1 MSGKLPTGC
10 QVIDMI
16 RISTEEF
23 NKHKIYVAKAGDIC
37 YRHKDIFLGCE
48 VTNDI
53 NNIVVYSLGHDT
65 TKDLFY
71 AIFNFLLILYE
82 KHGIEYISIYEE
94 RQWHVLTKFFVLDDS
109 NKKQHYASIKENQSK
124 LYELM
129 EKYK

>member
-1 MSGKLPTGC
+1 MNGKLPTEC
-10 QVIDMI
+10 QDIDMI

-65 TKDLFY
+65 TKDLFF
-71 AIFNFLLILYE
+71 AIFSFLLILFE
-82 KHGIEYISIYEE
+82 KHGIDYISIYEE
-94 RQWHVLTKFFVLDDS
+94 RQWHMLAKFCVLTDK
-109 NKKQHYASIKENQSK
+109 NIRQHYASIRENQSK
-124 LYELM
+124 LQELM
-129 EKYK
+129 EKYR